1 MARPSRASP
10 AMNFRKGGQFAAAL
24 GLSAA
29 GLKLPSDLSS
39 FTSAPSLVPGKQR
52 VRKAIIDI
60 ARERQHH
67 GIAEQARNPPLAW
80 SRAPDGDRDIGADD
94 EAALRVGRVQ
104 ATTHV
109 IERGAVCGERSRLN
123 VDILEGDVACSN
135 CCEQLVAL
143 PL

>member
-1 MARPSRASP
+1 
-10 AMNFRKGGQFAAAL
+10 
-24 GLSAA
+24 
-29 GLKLPSDLSS
+29 
-39 FTSAPSLVPGKQR
+39 QR

-143 PL
+143 PVDAAVTDGAARVVPDGEMRRGCHGPAMRRGYYGSRPSEPTILITVSAFV